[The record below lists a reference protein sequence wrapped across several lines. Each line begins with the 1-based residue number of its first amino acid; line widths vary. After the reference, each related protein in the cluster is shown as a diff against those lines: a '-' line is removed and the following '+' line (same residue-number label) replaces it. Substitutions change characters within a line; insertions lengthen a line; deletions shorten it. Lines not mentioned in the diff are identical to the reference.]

1 LWRRIVKFEI
11 RRTDFIPLGL
21 PDIHFVLAA
30 CALACLGFLLV
41 ASSSIEVASDRFGQ
55 PLSFAVK
62 HAVFL
67 LIASITGVVAY
78 LIPTRWWYNY
88 ATYFLFASIVLLGII
103 LIPGVG
109 LTVKGATRWLSLGI
123 FNLQPSEIAKFTMML
138 FLASYL
144 VRRLEEVRQKF
155 SGFVK
160 PMAVVGLIAV
170 LLLMEPDYGTLLVL
184 SCAVM
189 GVLLLAGAPF
199 TQYIVF
205 GSALVSGL
213 IVLAVIEPYRFE
225 RIETIFNPWA
235 DRYGAGYQITQALL
249 AFGRGGLFGMG
260 LGNSVQK
267 LFYLPEAH
275 TDFVFAILAEELGL
289 IGALFTVSV
298 MTYMVWR
305 GLLIGRCAELGGRP
319 FAAYLTYGLVLL
331 IALQTL
337 INLAVNIGLA
347 PTTGLTLPLLSYGGS
362 SLVMTAVSLGVI
374 ARISA
379 DNLPGGRS

>member
-1 LWRRIVKFEI
+1 VKCEI
-11 RRTDFIPLGL
+11 RRSDFVPLGL

-30 CALACLGFLLV
+30 CALACLGLLLV
-41 ASSSIEVASDRFGQ
+41 ASSSIEVASDRHGQ
-55 PLSFAVK
+55 PFSFAVK
-62 HAVFL
+62 HGLFL
-67 LIASITGVVAY
+67 AIASAGSVVAY
-78 LIPTRWWYNY
+78 LIPTRWWYHY
-88 ATYFLFASIVLLGII
+88 ATHFLLLSMILLAII

-109 LTVKGATRWLSLGI
+109 LTVKGATRWLDLGF
-123 FNLQPSEIAKFTMML
+123 FNLQPSEFVKFTMML

-144 VRRLEEVRQKF
+144 VRRLEEVRRQF

-184 SCAVM
+184 SGAVM
-189 GVLLLAGAPF
+189 GVLLLAGVPF
-199 TQYIVF
+199 TQYLVF
-205 GSALVSGL
+205 GSALVLGL
-213 IVLAVIEPYRFE
+213 VFLAVIEPYRFE

-235 DRYGAGYQITQALL
+235 DRYGAGYQLTQALL
-249 AFGRGGLFGMG
+249 AFGRGELFGMG

-289 IGALFTVSV
+289 VGALSTVAV
-298 MTYMVWR
+298 MTYLIWR
-305 GLLIGRCAELGGRP
+305 GLLIGRRAELGDRP
-319 FAAYLTYGLVLL
+319 FAAYFTYGLVLL
-331 IALQTL
+331 IALQIL
-337 INLAVNIGLA
+337 INLGVNVGLA

-362 SLVMTAVSLGVI
+362 SLVVTAVSLGVI

-379 DNLPGGRS
+379 DNLLGGRS

>member
-1 LWRRIVKFEI
+1 MKIDI
-11 RRTDFIPLGL
+11 RRSDLVPLGP
-21 PDIHFVLAA
+21 PDLHFIFAA
-30 CALACLGFLLV
+30 FALACLGLLLV
-41 ASSSIEVASDRFGQ
+41 ASSSIEVASDRHGNPF
-55 PLSFAVK
+55 SFALK
-62 HAVFL
+62 HSLFL
-67 LIASITGVVAY
+67 GVASIAGLVTY

-88 ATYFLFASIVLLGII
+88 ATHFLLISIALLGII

-109 LTVKGATRWLSLGI
+109 HTVKGATRWLDLGF
-123 FNLQPSEIAKFTMML
+123 FNLQPSEITKFTMML

-144 VRRLEEVRQKF
+144 VRRLEEVRKQF
-155 SGFVK
+155 SGFLK

-170 LLLMEPDYGTLLVL
+170 LLLMEPDYGTLFVL

-199 TQYIVF
+199 TQYVIF
-205 GSALVSGL
+205 GSALFMGL
-213 IVLAVIEPYRFE
+213 AMLAVIEPYRFE

-235 DRYGAGYQITQALL
+235 VRYGAGYQITQALL
-249 AFGRGGLFGMG
+249 AFGRGGLFGLG
-260 LGNSVQK
+260 IGNSVQK

-289 IGALFTVSV
+289 MGALGTVSV
-298 MTYMVWR
+298 MAYLVFR
-305 GLLIGRCAELGGRP
+305 GFLIGRRAELGNRP
-319 FAAYLTYGLVLL
+319 FAAYLTYGLILL
-331 IALQTL
+331 ITLQML

-362 SLVMTAVSLGVI
+362 SLVMTTVSLGVI

-379 DNLPGGRS
+379 DTVPRSRL

>member
-1 LWRRIVKFEI
+1 MKPEI
-11 RRTDFIPLGL
+11 RRSDFMPLGI
-21 PDIHFVLAA
+21 PDIHFILAA

-55 PLSFAVK
+55 PFSFAMK
-62 HAVFL
+62 HAFFL
-67 LIASITGVVAY
+67 LIASIAGVIAY
-78 LIPTRWWYNY
+78 LIPTRSWYHY
-88 ATYFLFASIVLLGII
+88 ATHFLLLSMALLAII

-123 FNLQPSEIAKFTMML
+123 FNLQPSEITKFTMML

-160 PMAVVGLIAV
+160 PMAVVGLIAI

-199 TQYIVF
+199 TQYVVF
-205 GSALVSGL
+205 GSALFLGL
-213 IVLAVIEPYRFE
+213 AILAVIEPYRIE

-235 DRYGAGYQITQALL
+235 DRFGAGYQLTQALL

-289 IGALFTVSV
+289 IGALITVGF
-298 MTYMVWR
+298 MTFIVWR
-305 GLLIGRCAELGGRP
+305 GLLIGRRAELGGRP
-319 FAAYLTYGLVLL
+319 FAAYLVYGLVLL
-331 IALQTL
+331 IALQIL
-337 INLAVNIGLA
+337 INLAVNTGLA

-374 ARISA
+374 ARVSA
-379 DNLPGGRS
+379 DNLSGAQL

>member
-1 LWRRIVKFEI
+1 MKCEI
-11 RRTDFIPLGL
+11 RRSDFVPLGL
-21 PDIHFVLAA
+21 PDTHFVLAA
-30 CALACLGFLLV
+30 CALACLGLLLV
-41 ASSSIEVASDRFGQ
+41 ASSSIEVASDRHGQ
-55 PLSFAVK
+55 PFSFAVK
-62 HAVFL
+62 HGLFL
-67 LIASITGVVAY
+67 AIASAGSVVAY
-78 LIPTRWWYNY
+78 LIPTRWWYHY
-88 ATYFLFASIVLLGII
+88 ATHFLLLSMILLAII

-109 LTVKGATRWLSLGI
+109 LTVKGATRWLDLGF
-123 FNLQPSEIAKFTMML
+123 FNLQPSEFVKFTMML

-144 VRRLEEVRQKF
+144 VRRLEEVRRQF

-184 SCAVM
+184 SGAVM
-189 GVLLLAGAPF
+189 GVLLLAGVPF
-199 TQYIVF
+199 TQYLVF
-205 GSALVSGL
+205 GSALVLGL
-213 IVLAVIEPYRFE
+213 VFLAVIEPYRFE

-235 DRYGAGYQITQALL
+235 DRYGAGYQLTQALL
-249 AFGRGGLFGMG
+249 AFGRGELFGMG

-289 IGALFTVSV
+289 VGALSTVAV
-298 MTYMVWR
+298 MTYLIWR
-305 GLLIGRCAELGGRP
+305 GLLIGRRAELGDRP
-319 FAAYLTYGLVLL
+319 FAAYFTYGLVLL
-331 IALQTL
+331 IAFQIL
-337 INLAVNIGLA
+337 INLGVNVGLA

-379 DNLPGGRS
+379 DNLLGGRS

>member
-1 LWRRIVKFEI
+1 MKREI
-11 RRTDFIPLGL
+11 RRSDFVPLGL

-30 CALACLGFLLV
+30 CALACLGLLLV
-41 ASSSIEVASDRFGQ
+41 ASSSIEVASDRHGQ
-55 PLSFAVK
+55 PFSFALK
-62 HAVFL
+62 HGLFL
-67 LIASITGVVAY
+67 AIASSGSVVAY
-78 LIPTRWWYNY
+78 LIPTRWWYHY
-88 ATYFLFASIVLLGII
+88 ATHFLMLSMILLAII

-109 LTVKGATRWLSLGI
+109 LTVKGATRWLELGF
-123 FNLQPSEIAKFTMML
+123 FNLQPSEFAKFTMML

-144 VRRLEEVRQKF
+144 VRRLEEVRRQF

-199 TQYIVF
+199 TQYLVF
-205 GSALVSGL
+205 GSALVLGL
-213 IVLAVIEPYRFE
+213 VFLAVIEPYRFE

-235 DRYGAGYQITQALL
+235 DRYGAGYQVTQALL

-289 IGALFTVSV
+289 VGALSTVAV
-298 MTYMVWR
+298 MAYLIWR
-305 GLLIGRCAELGGRP
+305 GLLIGRRAELGDRP
-319 FAAYLTYGLVLL
+319 FAAYFTYGLVLL
-331 IALQTL
+331 IALQIL
-337 INLAVNIGLA
+337 INLGVNIGLA

-362 SLVMTAVSLGVI
+362 SLVMTAISLGVI

-379 DNLPGGRS
+379 DNLLGGRS

>member
-1 LWRRIVKFEI
+1 MKFEI

-62 HAVFL
+62 HMIFL

-103 LIPGVG
+103 LIPGIG

-305 GLLIGRCAELGGRP
+305 GLLIGRRAELGGRP

-331 IALQTL
+331 IALQIL

-379 DNLPGGRS
+379 DNLPGGGS

>member
-1 LWRRIVKFEI
+1 MKFEI

-67 LIASITGVVAY
+67 LIASIAGVVAY

-103 LIPGVG
+103 LIPGIG

-305 GLLIGRCAELGGRP
+305 GLLIGRRAELGGRP

-331 IALQTL
+331 IALQIL

>member
-1 LWRRIVKFEI
+1 MKFEI
-11 RRTDFIPLGL
+11 RRTDFLPLGL

-62 HAVFL
+62 HVVFL
-67 LIASITGVVAY
+67 LIASFSGVVAY

-103 LIPGVG
+103 LIPGIG

-305 GLLIGRCAELGGRP
+305 GLLIGRRAELGGRP

-331 IALQTL
+331 IALQIL

-379 DNLPGGRS
+379 DNLPGSRP

>member
-1 LWRRIVKFEI
+1 MKFEI

-67 LIASITGVVAY
+67 LIASIAGVVAY

-103 LIPGVG
+103 LIPGIG
-109 LTVKGATRWLSLGI
+109 LTVKGATRWLSLSF

-305 GLLIGRCAELGGRP
+305 GLLIGRRAELGGRP

-331 IALQTL
+331 IALQIL

-379 DNLPGGRS
+379 DNLPGGGS

>member
-1 LWRRIVKFEI
+1 MKREI
-11 RRTDFIPLGL
+11 RRSDFVPLGL

-30 CALACLGFLLV
+30 CALACLGLLLV
-41 ASSSIEVASDRFGQ
+41 ASSSIEVASDRHGQ
-55 PLSFAVK
+55 PFSFAVK
-62 HAVFL
+62 HGLFL
-67 LIASITGVVAY
+67 AIASVGSVVAY
-78 LIPTRWWYNY
+78 LIPTRWWYHY
-88 ATYFLFASIVLLGII
+88 ATHFLMLSMILLAII
-103 LIPGVG
+103 LIPGIG
-109 LTVKGATRWLSLGI
+109 LTVKGATRWLDLGF
-123 FNLQPSEIAKFTMML
+123 FNLQPSEFAKFTMML

-144 VRRLEEVRQKF
+144 VRRLEEVRRQF

-199 TQYIVF
+199 TQYLVF
-205 GSALVSGL
+205 GSALALGL
-213 IVLAVIEPYRFE
+213 VFLAVIEPYRFE

-235 DRYGAGYQITQALL
+235 DRYGAGYQLTQALL

-289 IGALFTVSV
+289 VGALITVAV
-298 MTYMVWR
+298 MTYMIWR
-305 GLLIGRCAELGGRP
+305 GLLIGRRAELGDRP
-319 FAAYLTYGLVLL
+319 FAAYFTYGLVLL
-331 IALQTL
+331 IALQIL
-337 INLAVNIGLA
+337 INLGVNIGLA

>member
-1 LWRRIVKFEI
+1 MKFEI

-62 HAVFL
+62 HMIFL

-103 LIPGVG
+103 LIPGIG
-109 LTVKGATRWLSLGI
+109 LTVKGATRWVSLGI

-305 GLLIGRCAELGGRP
+305 GLLIGRRAELGGRP

-331 IALQTL
+331 IALQIL

-379 DNLPGGRS
+379 DNLPGGGS

>member
-1 LWRRIVKFEI
+1 MKLEI
-11 RRTDFIPLGL
+11 RRSDFIPLGV
-21 PDIHFVLAA
+21 PDLHFILAA
-30 CALACLGFLLV
+30 CMLASLGFVLV
-41 ASSSIEVASDRFGQ
+41 ASSSVEVASDRFGQ
-55 PLSFAVK
+55 PFSFAIK
-62 HAVFL
+62 HTFFL
-67 LIASITGVVAY
+67 LLASIAAVTAY
-78 LIPTRWWYNY
+78 LIPTRLWYNY
-88 ATYFLFASIVLLGII
+88 ATHFLLFSMALLAII

-123 FNLQPSEIAKFTMML
+123 FNLQPSEITKFTMML

-160 PMAVVGLIAV
+160 PMAVVGLIAI
-170 LLLMEPDYGTLLVL
+170 LLLMEPDYGTLLVW

-199 TQYIVF
+199 TQYMVF
-205 GSALVSGL
+205 GSALFFGL
-213 IVLAVIEPYRFE
+213 AILAVIEPYRIE

-235 DRYGAGYQITQALL
+235 DRFGAGYQLTQALL

-289 IGALFTVSV
+289 IGALVTVGF
-298 MTYMVWR
+298 MTFIVWR
-305 GLLIGRCAELGGRP
+305 GLLIGRHAELGDRP
-319 FAAYLTYGLVLL
+319 FAAYLVYGLVLL
-331 IALQTL
+331 IALQIL
-337 INLAVNIGLA
+337 INLAVNTGLA

-374 ARISA
+374 ARVSA
-379 DNLPGGRS
+379 DNLPRAKL

>member
-1 LWRRIVKFEI
+1 MKREI
-11 RRTDFIPLGL
+11 RRSDFVPLGL

-30 CALACLGFLLV
+30 CALACLGLLLV
-41 ASSSIEVASDRFGQ
+41 ASSSIEVASDRHGQ
-55 PLSFAVK
+55 PFSFAFK
-62 HAVFL
+62 HGLFL
-67 LIASITGVVAY
+67 AIASVGGVVAY
-78 LIPTRWWYNY
+78 LIPTRWWYHY
-88 ATYFLFASIVLLGII
+88 ATHFLMLSMILLAII

-109 LTVKGATRWLSLGI
+109 LTVKGATRWLELGF
-123 FNLQPSEIAKFTMML
+123 FNLQPSEFAKFTMML

-144 VRRLEEVRQKF
+144 VRRLEEVRRQF

-199 TQYIVF
+199 TQYLVF
-205 GSALVSGL
+205 GSALVLGL
-213 IVLAVIEPYRFE
+213 VFLAVIEPYRFE

-235 DRYGAGYQITQALL
+235 DRYGAGYQLTQALL

-289 IGALFTVSV
+289 VGALSTVAV
-298 MTYMVWR
+298 MTYLIWR
-305 GLLIGRCAELGGRP
+305 GLLIGRRAELGDRP
-319 FAAYLTYGLVLL
+319 FAAYFTYGLVLL
-331 IALQTL
+331 IALQIL
-337 INLAVNIGLA
+337 INLGVNIGLA

-362 SLVMTAVSLGVI
+362 SLVMTAISLGVI

-379 DNLPGGRS
+379 DNLLGGRS

>member
-1 LWRRIVKFEI
+1 MKCEI
-11 RRTDFIPLGL
+11 RRSDFVPLGL

-30 CALACLGFLLV
+30 CALACLGLLLV
-41 ASSSIEVASDRFGQ
+41 ASSSIEVASDRHGQ
-55 PLSFAVK
+55 PFSFAVK
-62 HAVFL
+62 HGLFL
-67 LIASITGVVAY
+67 AIASAGSVVAY
-78 LIPTRWWYNY
+78 LIPTRWWYHY
-88 ATYFLFASIVLLGII
+88 ATHFLLLSMILLAII

-109 LTVKGATRWLSLGI
+109 LTVKGATRWLDLGF
-123 FNLQPSEIAKFTMML
+123 FNLQPSEFAKFTMML

-144 VRRLEEVRQKF
+144 VRRLEEVRRQF

-199 TQYIVF
+199 TQYLVF
-205 GSALVSGL
+205 GSALVLGM
-213 IVLAVIEPYRFE
+213 IFLAVIEPYRFE

-235 DRYGAGYQITQALL
+235 DRYGAGYQLTQALL

-289 IGALFTVSV
+289 VGALSTVAV
-298 MTYMVWR
+298 MTYLIW
-305 GLLIGRCAELGGRP
+305 LLRMP
-319 FAAYLTYGLVLL
+319 
-331 IALQTL
+331 
-337 INLAVNIGLA
+337 
-347 PTTGLTLPLLSYGGS
+347 
-362 SLVMTAVSLGVI
+362 
-374 ARISA
+374 
-379 DNLPGGRS
+379 

>member
-1 LWRRIVKFEI
+1 MKFEI

-62 HAVFL
+62 HVVFL
-67 LIASITGVVAY
+67 LIASIAGVVAY

-103 LIPGVG
+103 LIPGIG

-305 GLLIGRCAELGGRP
+305 GLLIGRRAELGGRP

-331 IALQTL
+331 IALQIL

-379 DNLPGGRS
+379 DNLPGGGS

>member
-1 LWRRIVKFEI
+1 MKFEI
-11 RRTDFIPLGL
+11 RRSDFVPLGL
-21 PDIHFVLAA
+21 PDFHFILTA

-41 ASSSIEVASDRFGQ
+41 ASSSIEVASDRYGQ
-55 PLSFAVK
+55 PFSFATK
-62 HAVFL
+62 HGLFL
-67 LIASITGVVAY
+67 IIALAGGVVAY

-88 ATYFLFASIVLLGII
+88 ATHFLLLSILLLAII
-103 LIPGVG
+103 LIPGIG
-109 LTVKGATRWLSLGI
+109 LTVKGATRWLSLGF

-144 VRRLEEVRQKF
+144 VRRLEEVRQHV
-155 SGFVK
+155 SGFLK

-170 LLLMEPDYGTLLVL
+170 LLLLEPDYGTLLVL

-199 TQYIVF
+199 TQYIAF
-205 GSALVSGL
+205 GSALMLGL
-213 IVLAVIEPYRFE
+213 AVLAIIEPYRLE
-225 RIETIFNPWA
+225 RIATIFNPWE

-289 IGALFTVSV
+289 VGALTTVGM

-305 GLLIGRCAELGGRP
+305 GFLIGRRAELGDRP

-331 IALQTL
+331 IALQIL

-362 SLVMTAVSLGVI
+362 SLVMTAASLGVI

-379 DNLPGGRS
+379 DNLSGGRT

>member
-1 LWRRIVKFEI
+1 MKFEI

-62 HAVFL
+62 HMIFL

-103 LIPGVG
+103 LIPGIG

-319 FAAYLTYGLVLL
+319 FAGYLTYGLVLL
-331 IALQTL
+331 IALQIL

-379 DNLPGGRS
+379 DNPPGGRS

>member
-1 LWRRIVKFEI
+1 MKREI
-11 RRTDFIPLGL
+11 RRSDFVPLGL

-30 CALACLGFLLV
+30 CALACLGLLLV
-41 ASSSIEVASDRFGQ
+41 ASSSIEVASDRHGQ
-55 PLSFAVK
+55 PFSFAVK
-62 HAVFL
+62 HGLFL
-67 LIASITGVVAY
+67 AIASVGSVVAY
-78 LIPTRWWYNY
+78 LIPTRWWYHY
-88 ATYFLFASIVLLGII
+88 ATHFLMLSMILLAII
-103 LIPGVG
+103 LIPGIG
-109 LTVKGATRWLSLGI
+109 LTVKGATRWLDLGF
-123 FNLQPSEIAKFTMML
+123 FNLQPSEFAKFTMML

-144 VRRLEEVRQKF
+144 VRRLEEVRRQF

-199 TQYIVF
+199 TQYLVF
-205 GSALVSGL
+205 GSALALGL
-213 IVLAVIEPYRFE
+213 VFLAVIEPYRFE

-235 DRYGAGYQITQALL
+235 DRYGAGYQLTQALL

-289 IGALFTVSV
+289 VGALITVAV
-298 MTYMVWR
+298 MTYMIWR
-305 GLLIGRCAELGGRP
+305 GLLIGRRAELGDRP
-319 FAAYLTYGLVLL
+319 FAAYFTYGLVLL
-331 IALQTL
+331 IALQIL
-337 INLAVNIGLA
+337 INLGVNIGLA

-379 DNLPGGRS
+379 DNLLGGRS

>member
-1 LWRRIVKFEI
+1 MKCEI
-11 RRTDFIPLGL
+11 RRSDFVPLGL

-30 CALACLGFLLV
+30 CALACLGLLLV
-41 ASSSIEVASDRFGQ
+41 ASSSIEVASDRHGQ
-55 PLSFAVK
+55 PFSFAVK
-62 HAVFL
+62 HGLFL
-67 LIASITGVVAY
+67 AIASAGSVVAY
-78 LIPTRWWYNY
+78 LIPTRWWYHY
-88 ATYFLFASIVLLGII
+88 ATHFLLLSMILLAII

-109 LTVKGATRWLSLGI
+109 LTVKGATRWLDLGF
-123 FNLQPSEIAKFTMML
+123 FNLQPSEFVKFTMML

-144 VRRLEEVRQKF
+144 VRRLEEVRRQF

-184 SCAVM
+184 SGAVM
-189 GVLLLAGAPF
+189 GVLLLAGVPF
-199 TQYIVF
+199 TQYLVF
-205 GSALVSGL
+205 GSALVLGL
-213 IVLAVIEPYRFE
+213 VFLAVIEPYRFE

-235 DRYGAGYQITQALL
+235 DRYGAGYQLTQALL
-249 AFGRGGLFGMG
+249 AFGRGELFGMG

-289 IGALFTVSV
+289 VGALSTVAV
-298 MTYMVWR
+298 MTYLIWR
-305 GLLIGRCAELGGRP
+305 GLLIGRRAELGDRP
-319 FAAYLTYGLVLL
+319 FAAYFTYGLVLL
-331 IALQTL
+331 IALQIL
-337 INLAVNIGLA
+337 INLGVNVGLA

-362 SLVMTAVSLGVI
+362 SLVVTAVSLGVI

-379 DNLPGGRS
+379 DNLLGGRS